1 MPEEFVKLTELGT
14 IRNKQLELDSFKKFI
29 YWFIVGNVTGALSGQ
44 FFMFT
49 KIRGKKKFLMR
60 YRIIT
65 YLSVTSLL
73 TYHGYKLA
81 NRDLKKG
88 RRDLIKIAE
97 NVNQII

>member
-49 KIRGKKKFLMR
+49 KMQKKQR

>member
-1 MPEEFVKLTELGT
+1 
-14 IRNKQLELDSFKKFI
+14 
-29 YWFIVGNVTGALSGQ
+29 
-44 FFMFT
+44 
-49 KIRGKKKFLMR
+49 MR

-97 NVNQII
+97 NVN